1 MTKEIVEIKESTVL
15 SVLSNYRKIEI
26 EAYAKGN
33 PEKVELL
40 IDLDLLLRKAKL
52 TPLQKQI
59 VDLYY
64 IKQLTQAQTS
74 RALNVTQQA
83 VSYNL
88 PIIKSRLKEIAR
100 EWEVD

>member
-1 MTKEIVEIKESTVL
+1 MTKEIVEIKEATIL
-15 SVLSNYRKIEI
+15 SILSNYRKIEI
-26 EAYAKGN
+26 EAYGKGN

-40 IDLDLLLRKAKL
+40 IDLDILLRKTKL

-83 VSYNL
+83 ISYNL
-88 PIIKSRLKEIAR
+88 PIIKSRIKEVAR
-100 EWEVD
+100 EWEVE